1 MSWPLPGDAQLV
13 EVTALTHR
21 GALRQ
26 RNQDA
31 LAIGALTAAD
41 IDLIDPVRV
50 TLPLRAP
57 VLVAVADGLGGHAA
71 GEVAAALT
79 VRRLAAG
86 AQRLTAAEAVARL
99 LQEINDDLYRLA
111 DEDPAR
117 AGTGATVAGLVLTA
131 QETLWFNVGDARAY
145 REDGGYLGQVSVDDS
160 PTPAGAT
167 GTGTASTVVTQSL
180 GGAPVPTAVHPHVG
194 CRPGTDPDRW
204 LLCSDGLSDLV
215 PVATMERLLRG
226 DDDLRA
232 VRELWAAAMNASGR
246 DNISIA
252 LVRRTPPAPE
262 VTHSTAVR

>member
-1 MSWPLPGDAQLV
+1 LSWPLPRDAQLV

-21 GALRQ
+21 GAIRQ

-31 LAIGALTAAD
+31 LVIGALTAAD

-57 VLVAVADGLGGHAA
+57 VVAAVADGLGGHAA

-86 AQRLTAAEAVARL
+86 AQLHTDADAVARL
-99 LQEINDDLYRLA
+99 LREVNDDLYRLA
-111 DEDPAR
+111 AEDPAR
-117 AGTGATVAGLVLTA
+117 AGMGATVAGLVLTA

-160 PTPAGAT
+160 PSRPAGAAEA
-167 GTGTASTVVTQSL
+167 GTASTVVTQSL
-180 GGAPVPTAVHPHVG
+180 GGAPARTAVDPHVG
-194 CRPGTDPDRW
+194 CHSGTAPDRW

-215 PVATMERLLRG
+215 PIATMERLLREH
-226 DDDLRA
+226 DDLDG
-232 VRELWAAAMNASGR
+232 VRELWAAAMNAGGR

-252 LVRRTPPAPE
+252 LVRRTPPGPA
-262 VTHSTAVR
+262 TDR

>member
-1 MSWPLPGDAQLV
+1 MSWPLPRDAQLV

-21 GALRQ
+21 GAVRQ

-50 TLPLRAP
+50 TLPLRVP
-57 VLVAVADGLGGHAA
+57 VIAAVADGLGGHTA
-71 GEVAAALT
+71 GEVAAALA

-86 AQRLTAAEAVARL
+86 GHLLTGADAVARL
-99 LQEINDDLYRLA
+99 LREVNDDLYRLA
-111 DEDPAR
+111 AEDRAR

-131 QETLWFNVGDARAY
+131 RETLWFNVGDARAY

-160 PTPAGAT
+160 PPRAADAT
-167 GTGTASTVVTQSL
+167 GTATASTVVTQSL

-194 CRPGTDPDRW
+194 CHPGTAPDRW
-204 LLCSDGLSDLV
+204 LLCSDGLSDAV
-215 PVATMERLLRG
+215 PIATMERLLR
-226 DDDLRA
+226 DHDDLHG
-232 VRELWAAAMNASGR
+232 VRELWAAAMNAGGR

-252 LVRRTPPAPE
+252 LVRRTPPP
-262 VTHSTAVR
+262 

>member
-1 MSWPLPGDAQLV
+1 M
-13 EVTALTHR
+13 
-21 GALRQ
+21 RQ

-31 LAIGALTAAD
+31 LAIGALTAVD

-57 VLVAVADGLGGHAA
+57 VVAAVADGLGGHAA

-86 AQRLTAAEAVARL
+86 AQLLTDADAVARL
-99 LQEINDDLYRLA
+99 LHEINDDLYRLA
-111 DEDPAR
+111 AEDPAR
-117 AGTGATVAGLVLTA
+117 AGTGATVAGLVLTPH
-131 QETLWFNVGDARAY
+131 ETLWFNVGDARAY

-160 PTPAGAT
+160 PTSPAGAT
-167 GTGTASTVVTQSL
+167 GTGTTSTVVTQSL
-180 GGAPVPTAVHPHVG
+180 GGAPVPTAMHPHVG

-215 PVATMERLLRG
+215 PIATMERLLR
-226 DDDLRA
+226 DNDDLRA

-252 LVRRTPPAPE
+252 LVRRIPPTP
-262 VTHSTAVR
+262 TLDR